1 MKNNYTLDFTG
12 VKHYLEFHREI
23 QKSLEFPDYYGM
35 NYDALWDCLRGT
47 YYETHV
53 VVKGV
58 HTLSKELS
66 EAAEIVIGIFQEAS
80 EKMPC
85 FNYTVI
91 D

>member
-35 NYDALWDCLRGT
+35 NYDALWDCLT
-47 YYETHV
+47 DICYETHV
-53 VVKGV
+53 AVKGV
-58 HTLSKELS
+58 HTLSKDLS
-66 EAAEIVIGIFQEAS
+66 EAAKIVIGIFQEAS
-80 EKMPC
+80 EKKSY
-85 FNYTVI
+85 FHYTVE